1 MLNSCGDGGGSG
13 RSNGVCMGV
22 CVYVCARAGA
32 RACTSARSRIRMYK
46 CVFRGN
52 NIQDRQRKS

>member
-22 CVYVCARAGA
+22 CVYVCAR
-32 RACTSARSRIRMYK
+32 SRIRMYK

-52 NIQDRQRKS
+52 NIQDRQRKP